1 MANISI
7 RVIRVPGD
15 TKEFGMPEGSTE
27 ADALEAAGTVVG
39 TDEAL
44 QVNGANTTMDTIL
57 LDGARVVIAKGAK
70 GA

>member
-1 MANISI
+1 MANITI

-15 TKEFGMPEGSTE
+15 TKELGMPEGSTV
-27 ADALEAAGTVVG
+27 ADALEEAGTVVG